1 MVLRSAFANR
11 FRHKHPLHKS
21 LNLFKPGICDITGC
35 TMASISFT
43 ATIKK
48 RGINPYVLVG
58 AEIAA
63 QLKKNWRK
71 PLPVLVQVNSKPEPP
86 WRINMMPAGDGN
98 FYLYLSREVL
108 KASNTQVCSLVE
120 VKLQFDANYK
130 PGPTHP
136 MPTWFSE
143 ALEQNQLA
151 KQGWDNLTPSLQKE
165 ILRYLDRLKSIEAQ
179 TRNTQLAIHVL
190 SGGKGRFLARSWN
203 E

>member
-1 MVLRSAFANR
+1 MNH
-11 FRHKHPLHKS
+11 FRHKHPLHER
-21 LNLFKPGICDITGC
+21 LNLLKPDIGDLTGC
-35 TMASISFT
+35 AMASIIFT

-48 RGINPYVLVG
+48 RGINPYVLVS
-58 AEIAA
+58 AELAA
-63 QLKKNWRK
+63 QLKENWRK
-71 PLPVLVQVNSKPEPP
+71 PLPVLVRVNNKPEPP
-86 WRINMMPAGDGN
+86 WRINMMPAGDGS

-108 KASNTQVCSLVE
+108 KASNTQVGSLVE

-130 PGPTHP
+130 PGPAHP

-151 KQGWDNLTPSLQKE
+151 KEGWDELTPSLQKE